1 MSSAARSLTDLF
13 SIFGSRRGVLQDVS
27 EAEEL
32 PLAPEPKHPT
42 KALSRFLKCLQA
54 RESPVL
60 IDLGPVVGSNLN
72 FFGEQL
78 GCRIRVEDLFVDLEW
93 HAREAKLEELPKF
106 FESRFKQAP
115 DSIDGV
121 LCWDVFDFLDR
132 PAAQALATALTRLL
146 RPDGALLGL
155 FDTGEA
161 RAQVYTKYVVVDE
174 AHLRY
179 RSYPASRP
187 RQRHLANR
195 DIMKLFEGLRVT
207 DSFLMKNNVREILF
221 RRPAYL
227 SYQERT
233 VGACQNPTEPF

>member
-1 MSSAARSLTDLF
+1 MAGEVS
-13 SIFGSRRGVLQDVS
+13 DV
-27 EAEEL
+27 EE
-32 PLAPEPKHPT
+32 PALAPEPQHPT
-42 KALSRFLKCLQA
+42 KALAKFVKCLQT
-54 RESPVL
+54 RECPVL

-78 GCRIRVEDLFVDLEW
+78 GCRIRVEDLFIDLES
-93 HAREAKLEELPKF
+93 HAREAKLEQLPQF
-106 FESRFKQAP
+106 LESRLKQAP

-121 LCWDVFDFLDR
+121 LCWDIFDFLDR

-146 RPDGALLGL
+146 RPDGVLLGL

-187 RQRHLANR
+187 RQRHLVNR

-227 SYQERT
+227 SQQ
-233 VGACQNPTEPF
+233 V